1 MHGLGEQDDVKD
13 AINLLFKAMSEFRLG
28 KSSTVFYN
36 EARSLGHIVLSN
48 KKEQARFTFI

>member
-13 AINLLFKAMSEFRLG
+13 AINLLFKAMSEFQLG